1 MAPVTTKTI
10 VAAALGGNAVSAA
23 GKILAYALTGS
34 SALLS
39 EAIHS
44 LVAITHQIL
53 LLFGI
58 GQSERPAD
66 ARHAFGYA
74 RELYFWSFIA
84 AILLFSHGAGVAI
97 YEGIQKLKTPPFL
110 SIAPVS
116 YAALG
121 VALAL
126 QIAVAFFLLRDRTV
140 ASALSA
146 PRDPARSAL
155 GIETLAALAGLLIAL
170 AGLVAT
176 DLLGFRYGD
185 ALASLGIGFVMAA
198 VAAVMCLRIKGLI
211 VGEAANPA
219 LRSRLRGLLHAETGP
234 GNPLAA
240 VHEIRTLHL
249 GPDDLLVAA
258 YVQFK
263 DGETARTVEET
274 TARLEDS
281 IAGYAPEVRHVFI
294 AVQPADAG
302 EFLHE
307 DELDAPEQEA
317 PELDAMGP
325 EVKDELDAVLSQ
337 PHPLGSRSSITEP
350 SLANSAQRCRQP
362 QNPQKEAA
370 ALKKGQT
377 SV

>member
-10 VAAALGGNAVSAA
+10 VAAALASNAVCAV

-58 GQSERPAD
+58 GQSQRPAD

-110 SIAPVS
+110 SIAPIS

-121 VALAL
+121 VAIAL
-126 QIAVAFFLLRDRTV
+126 QVAVAVFLLKDRGV
-140 ASALSA
+140 VSALAA
-146 PRDPARSAL
+146 PRDPVRAVL
-155 GIETLAALAGLLIAL
+155 GIETLAALAGLLFAL
-170 AGLVAT
+170 GGLIAT
-176 DLLGFRYGD
+176 DVFGLRYGD
-185 ALASLGIGFVMAA
+185 AMASLGIGFVMAA
-198 VAAVMCLRIKGLI
+198 VAAVLCLRIKSLI
-211 VGEAANPA
+211 VGEAASPA

-263 DGETARTVEET
+263 DGQTARSVEET
-274 TARLEDS
+274 TARLKHS
-281 IAGYAPEVRHVFI
+281 ISGYAPEVRHVFI
-294 AVQPADAG
+294 AVQPPDAN
-302 EFLHE
+302 EFVRE
-307 DELDAPEQEA
+307 DEPEAYEEPEREAVA
-317 PELDAMGP
+317 PEL
-325 EVKDELDAVLSQ
+325 KDGLDVVLSQ
-337 PHPLGSRSSITEP
+337 PHAPVGAPASPKQAQPSRP
-350 SLANSAQRCRQP
+350 STNGNRKTR
-362 QNPQKEAA
+362 
-370 ALKKGQT
+370 KKKRRH
-377 SV
+377 

>member
-74 RELYFWSFIA
+74 RELYFWSFVA

-110 SIAPVS
+110 SIAPAS

-176 DLLGFRYGD
+176 DLFGFRYGD

-249 GPDDLLVAA
+249 GPDDLLIAA

-302 EFLHE
+302 EFPHE

-317 PELDAMGP
+317 PELDAIGP
-325 EVKDELDAVLSQ
+325 EVKDDLDAVLSQ
-337 PHPLGSRSSITEP
+337 PHPSVRAPASPGQAKPTPP
-350 SLANSAQRCRQP
+350 SPAGNRKTR
-362 QNPQKEAA
+362 
-370 ALKKGQT
+370 KKKRRH
-377 SV
+377 